1 MQLRESIDKTKTFFQ
16 TTLLTLKSLLFGGY
30 QKLPKPPFNNPFSCG
45 TGFNPDHIADHEYYT
60 NFCNELECDLE
71 KVMKLKT
78 TNHKPIMAPK
88 ETPAAP
94 SREAHRQSTTCHV
107 SPIKA
112 VSTSPV
118 KKPQKKHKDEK
129 STSKRSKKLGGEEE
143 EQCSSK
149 KQLKKKKMSNEE
161 SYALARK
168 MKELEMIDVSDVE
181 HVLDV
186 EEALHYYSRLKSPV
200 YLDIVDKFFTDMYQ
214 EFTIPHQASVASV
227 NSSRRRL
234 ASFRL

>member
-94 SREAHRQSTTCHV
+94 M
-107 SPIKA
+107 
-112 VSTSPV
+112 
-118 KKPQKKHKDEK
+118 KKPQKKQHKDEK
-129 STSKRSKKLGGEEE
+129 STSKRSKKLGGQEEE

-234 ASFRL
+234 GSFRL